1 MTSSAGS
8 HCSDDSIAQSLE
20 EDVTQEGDRERI
32 ARLEV
37 AVAWIK
43 QEVVSPSQYCA
54 LYERSLIL
62 VTQTSGLARFNPA
75 NCIFNMDERSLVCR

>member
-8 HCSDDSIAQSLE
+8 CCSDDSLAQSLE
-20 EDVTQEGDRERI
+20 VDVTQEGERERI

-43 QEVVSPSQYCA
+43 QEVVSQSH
-54 LYERSLIL
+54 
-62 VTQTSGLARFNPA
+62 
-75 NCIFNMDERSLVCR
+75 